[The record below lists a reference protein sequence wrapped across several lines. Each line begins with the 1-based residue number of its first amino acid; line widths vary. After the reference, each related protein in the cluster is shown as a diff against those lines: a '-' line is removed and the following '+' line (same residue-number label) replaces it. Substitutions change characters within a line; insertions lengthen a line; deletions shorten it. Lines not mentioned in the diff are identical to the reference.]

1 MCGEIKE
8 KRNKNPM
15 SCLPETFYNEAF
27 CCSDLIKPQQ
37 KTHSGL
43 GGIETSVDAAG
54 EGEE

>member
-37 KTHSGL
+37 KTHSGF